1 MIPVEHA
8 LRHSTCVW
16 AGRGTPHSGH
26 LPTHAGT
33 LPGLAPWGR
42 YDTCVGLPSALGR
55 QAVATKHEERYTAA
69 CSGPRRRL
77 DFKCEAALAANRPLR
92 GRRR

>member
-1 MIPVEHA
+1 M
-8 LRHSTCVW
+8 
-16 AGRGTPHSGH
+16 
-26 LPTHAGT
+26 
-33 LPGLAPWGR
+33 R

-77 DFKCEAALAANRPLR
+77 RSSADWTFV
-92 GRRR
+92 

>member
-1 MIPVEHA
+1 M
-8 LRHSTCVW
+8 
-16 AGRGTPHSGH
+16 GRTWHPRIRDIS
-26 LPTHAGT
+26 LPMRVLCPASLLG
-33 LPGLAPWGR
+33 GRAFYMR

-77 DFKCEAALAANRPLR
+77 RSSADWSFV
-92 GRRR
+92 